1 MIRVVAKIARAQIRD
16 ALRSKSIVVYALFFL
31 LLTEGLLRF
40 AATDSQALL
49 NIATATFLVVPLV
62 SVILTTIAVYNAR
75 EFIELLLAQPI
86 RRSSLYAG
94 LYVGLATPLAASFVV
109 GVAAPALLHGADAV
123 QWATGVAVLGI
134 GVALT
139 LIFAGIGLYVALR
152 TDDRLRG
159 LGISLGIWLLAAIAY
174 DGIVLGVVAMFS
186 EYPIERPLLALTFAN
201 PIDLA
206 RVIVLLR
213 LDVAALMG
221 YTGAVF
227 QRFFGGAAGVALAVG
242 ALVLWIAAPFGLGAR
257 RFNRKDF

>member
-1 MIRVVAKIARAQIRD
+1 MMRVVLKVARAQARD
-16 ALRSKSIVVYALFFL
+16 TLRSRSIIVYALFFL

-40 AATDSQALL
+40 AGTSSQALL
-49 NIATATFLVVPLV
+49 NIATATLLVVPLV
-62 SVILTTIAVYNAR
+62 TLMLTTIAVYNAR

-86 RRSSLYAG
+86 RRSALFAGVYSVSL
-94 LYVGLATPLAASFVV
+94 TPLAASFAAGVV
-109 GVAAPALLHGADAV
+109 LPIAFHRSEQSAIALVVVA
-123 QWATGVAVLGI
+123 I

-139 LIFAGIGLYVALR
+139 MIFSGIGLCVALT

-159 LGISLGIWLLAAIAY
+159 LGAALGIWLLTAIAY
-174 DGIVLGVVAMFS
+174 DGIVLAIVAMFS
-186 EYPIERPLLALTFAN
+186 DYPIERPLLGLTFAN

-206 RVIVLLR
+206 RVLILLR

-227 QRFFGGAAGVALAVG
+227 QRFFGGIAGSALAAG
-242 ALVLWIAAPFGLGAR
+242 ALVLWIATPFGLGAR